1 MIGFIG
7 LGSMGEPMARNLAKA
22 GPLVVWNR
30 TPKSIAG
37 ATTAIDPADVF
48 ARCDTVILMLSD
60 EVAIASVLATV
71 ALADH
76 TIINMATISPEASL
90 ALAARLGAAGARYV
104 EAPVSG
110 SRRPAEAGTL
120 VAMLAGDAAATIAPL
135 LAPLCRETVLCG
147 AVPSALR
154 MKLAVNL
161 FLITMVTGLVEAMH
175 FAERH
180 DLDLA
185 QLVHILDAG
194 PMASDVSRQKAAK
207 LLAGDFSPHSGI
219 TDVLKNNR
227 LIAEAARTATIAS
240 PLLDVCH
247 ALFAETERLG
257 HGSADMVAVL
267 RAIERRTGETS
278 ADPVGTPARR
288 VDIS

>member
-1 MIGFIG
+1 VIGFIG

-37 ATTAIDPADVF
+37 ATTATDPADVF
-48 ARCDTVILMLSD
+48 ARCDSVILMLSD
-60 EVAIASVLATV
+60 EVAISAVLATV
-71 ALADH
+71 ALADR
-76 TIINMATISPEASL
+76 TVVNMATIAPEASL
-90 ALAARLGAAGARYV
+90 ALAARLHAAGARYV

-120 VAMLAGDAAATIAPL
+120 VAMLAGDDAATIAPL
-135 LAPLCRETVLCG
+135 LAPMCRETVICG

-161 FLITMVTGLVEAMH
+161 FLITMVTGLVVAFH

-180 DLDLA
+180 GLDLA

-207 LLAGDFSPHSGI
+207 LLAGDFSLHSGI
-219 TDVLKNNR
+219 TDVLKNSR
-227 LIAEAARTATIAS
+227 LVAEAARTATIAS
-240 PLLDVCH
+240 PLLDVAH

-257 HGSADMVAVL
+257 HGSADMAAVL
-267 RAIERRTGETS
+267 RAIERRTSELQ
-278 ADPVGTPARR
+278 
-288 VDIS
+288 

>member
-1 MIGFIG
+1 MRVNGMLGFVG

-30 TPKSIAG
+30 TPKSIPG
-37 ATTAIDPADVF
+37 ATTAADPADVF
-48 ARCDTVILMLSD
+48 ARCTTVFLMLSD
-60 EVAIASVLATV
+60 EVAIADVLATV
-71 ALADH
+71 ELAGH
-76 TIINMATISPEASL
+76 TIINMATIAPEASL
-90 ALAARLGAAGARYV
+90 ALAARLHAGGARYV

-120 VAMLAGDAAATIAPL
+120 VAMLAGDDAATVAPL
-135 LAPLCRETVLCG
+135 LAPMCRETVICG

-175 FAERH
+175 FAARH
-180 DLDLA
+180 GLELA
-185 QLVHILDAG
+185 QLTHILDAG
-194 PMASDVSRQKAAK
+194 PMASEVSRQKAAK
-207 LLAGDFSPHSGI
+207 LLAGDFSLHSGI

-227 LIAEAARTATIAS
+227 LIAEAARGAKIAS

-247 ALFAETERLG
+247 ALFTETEQLG

-267 RAIERRTGETS
+267 RAIERRTSDLG
-278 ADPVGTPARR
+278 
-288 VDIS
+288 

>member
-37 ATTAIDPADVF
+37 ATTATDPADVF

-60 EVAIASVLATV
+60 EVAISAVLADV

-76 TIINMATISPEASL
+76 TIINMATIAPEASL
-90 ALAARLGAAGARYV
+90 ALAARLDAAGARYV

-135 LAPLCRETVLCG
+135 LAPMCRETVICG

-161 FLITMVTGLVEAMH
+161 FLITMVTGLVEAFH

-180 DLDLA
+180 GLDLA

-207 LLAGDFSPHSGI
+207 LLAGDFSLHSGI
-219 TDVLKNNR
+219 TDVLKNSR
-227 LIAEAARTATIAS
+227 LVAEAARTATIAS
-240 PLLDVCH
+240 PLLDVCY
-247 ALFAETERLG
+247 ALFAEAERLG

-267 RAIERRTGETS
+267 RAIERRTSELQ
-278 ADPVGTPARR
+278 
-288 VDIS
+288 